1 MLHYPHGAVSV
12 CANQRRP
19 VLRLPARV
27 ADRPLG
33 RLGYAQDKHA
43 IDEKI
48 TEFTNNQAQLEPL
61 YGSQDQQECARVSC
75 CHVVNTAI
83 CLLQV

>member
-1 MLHYPHGAVSV
+1 MWPIVRWV
-12 CANQRRP
+12 
-19 VLRLPARV
+19 VLAT
-27 ADRPLG
+27 PLTP
-33 RLGYAQDKHA
+33 AQDKHA